1 MKRENNMKAKAN
13 IIIFLIIGIFFTL
26 LPNIN
31 KYFNFQLD
39 ECDLSSHNRDEM
51 NFKNEDLKISATSGI
66 IRICGNSE
74 WVDFKNAGK
83 CTGQGTYSDPY
94 IIKDLKI
101 DAEGSGLCILIG
113 GSDVYFKIENCTV
126 YDTLHRRYP
135 TDSGICL
142 ANVVNANLINN
153 TVFDNFNGIFLR
165 YNCYNNT
172 ISGNT
177 VFNNYFNG
185 IKLENSYNNTVSGNT
200 INQNCQG
207 IYVDSSDN
215 NIISGNTANNNYKG
229 INLPNSDYN
238 TISGNTVNNNYW
250 GINLP
255 NSDYNVISGNTA
267 NNNSESGIFL
277 YSGANNII
285 SGNIMIECGL
295 QVSSRFMNPPNL
307 GDLTSNNIDST
318 NLVNGKPLYYYTNEI
333 NLGTNNFTNAG
344 QVFLINC
351 DDCLISNLNTSYCSS
366 GIALYYCNNNN
377 LSGNTASNNEY
388 GIYLMNCDGND
399 VSGNTV
405 NKNFGGIYLECSDNN
420 DITGNTASY
429 NEYGISLMF
438 SDLNHVTTNTISY
451 NNVGIL
457 TMSLT
462 KRLSTHNEISNNIFS
477 GNGEDIIECFLDIDM
492 FLFIDGISILI
503 LGCAITL
510 SIVLIL
516 WKMKYKREK

>member
-1 MKRENNMKAKAN
+1 MYIKELNLIINYLQIIFCYDGKNNMKSKVKSK
-13 IIIFLIIGIFFTL
+13 IIILGILFAISPLI
-26 LPNIN
+26 NN
-31 KYFNFQLD
+31 NFNFHWED
-39 ECDLSSHNRDEM
+39 SNLSSHNRDKM
-51 NFKNEDLKISATSGI
+51 NSKNENLKISATSGI
-66 IRICGNSE
+66 IIIYGNSQ

-94 IIKDLKI
+94 IIEDLEI
-101 DAEGSGLCILIG
+101 DAEGSGRSITIIN
-113 GSDVYFKIENCTV
+113 SDVYFKIENCTV
-126 YDTLHRRYP
+126 YDTLDRRWP
-135 TDSGICL
+135 EDSGIYL
-142 ANVVNANLINN
+142 SNVANANLINN
-153 TVFDNFNGIFLR
+153 TVFDNFNGIFLQ

-172 ISGNT
+172 ISGNA
-177 VFNNYFNG
+177 VINNYFMG
-185 IKLENSYNNTVSGNT
+185 ITLENSDYNTVSENT
-200 INQNCQG
+200 INQNYGG
-207 IYVDSSDN
+207 IYVEDSDN
-215 NIISGNTANNNYKG
+215 NKISGNTANNNYWG

-238 TISGNTVNNNYW
+238 TISGNIINNN
-250 GINLP
+250 N
-255 NSDYNVISGNTA
+255 
-267 NNNSESGIFL
+267 ESGICL
-277 YSGANNII
+277 HSGNYNNI

-295 QVSSRFMNPPNL
+295 QVSSRFSNPPNL

-405 NKNFGGIYLECSDNN
+405 NQNFGGIYLTGSDNN
-420 DITGNTASY
+420 NITGNTASY
-429 NEYGISLMF
+429 NEYGISLMY
-438 SDLNHVTTNTISY
+438 SNLNHVTTNTISY
-451 NNVGIL
+451 NIVGIL

-477 GNGEDIIECFLDIDM
+477 NNGEDIKECFLDIDM
-492 FLFIDGISILI
+492 YLFINGFSILI

-516 WKMKYKREK
+516 WKMIYKRVK